1 MLQLLVFNAS
11 MYLLGVYLCCTLI
24 VNFHIFAV
32 SSPSA
37 VGSTTNQ
44 KTTTAVRT
52 SHRGVL
58 AKSLVVGDAQKNLS
72 IGSRGKVSHLY

>member
-24 VNFHIFAV
+24 VNFHMFAV

-37 VGSTTNQ
+37 VGSTTN
-44 KTTTAVRT
+44 KKHNSRAHFAPR
-52 SHRGVL
+52 R
-58 AKSLVVGDAQKNLS
+58 VGEIFGGGGCSKKPVYWEP
-72 IGSRGKVSHLY
+72 GKG